1 MDVKNTFF
9 NGDLEEEVYMKPPP
23 GYDHPPNKVCRLR
36 RALYGLKQAPRAWFA
51 KFSTTLSKI
60 HFSSSPHDTALFLR
74 KTDHGVVLLL
84 LYVDDMIITG
94 DDSSGIETVKQFLT
108 KQFDM
113 KDLGPLSYFL
123 GLEVLSSE
131 DGISLSQAKY
141 ASDLL
146 TKAGLSDCKVESTP
160 LETNVRFLPTDGTPL
175 PDPTLYRQLVGSLIY
190 LTVTRLDIAYAV
202 HLVG

>member
-1 MDVKNTFF
+1 MDVKNVFI
-9 NGDLEEEVYMKPPP
+9 NGDLEEEVYMRPPP
-23 GYDHPPNKVCRLR
+23 GYDPPPNKACCLR

-60 HFSSSPHDTALFLR
+60 HFSSSPHDTALFLQ
-74 KTDHGVVLLL
+74 KTNHGVVLLL

-94 DDSSGIETVKQFLT
+94 DDSSCIETVKQFLT

-160 LETNVRFLPTDGTPL
+160 LETNVRFLSTDGTPL
-175 PDPTLYRQLVGSLIY
+175 PDPTLYR
-190 LTVTRLDIAYAV
+190 
-202 HLVG
+202 